1 MNIILITVD
10 CLRAD
15 HLSSL
20 GYAEK
25 TTPNLDRF
33 AKEGVLFTRAFSF
46 GSCTLTSVAPLLL
59 SSPTARYYLHGSTKA
74 GDAWSDRYRETVRML
89 NGLKI
94 SLPRALRM
102 QSYETAAFHSNAWL
116 SGYYG
121 FGEGFS
127 HFDDSFTTP
136 GIKKDSKMR
145 EKGRAVLI
153 RNRTL
158 YKLLRRIDSWI
169 YRNAAP
175 YERAKTINKKVVS
188 WLKMKKPDKFFVWI
202 HYMDTHEPYKP
213 PKAFRPNMSSIE
225 LSNLNSKFM
234 NKVDPSNSELKQL
247 MELYDGGIRYVD
259 HEIKHLID
267 ELDEMEILE
276 DTIIIIT
283 ADHGEEFGEHEGFM
297 HHPTKL
303 YDELTHVPL
312 IILNSGYRA
321 TIDEP
326 VSLIDI
332 APTIMDLLNLP
343 NAKTFQGKS
352 LIPVINGK
360 ESYGIVSEGL
370 DPDGSK
376 MVVAYRTKRWKC
388 ILDEV
393 RNTKELYN
401 LEEDP
406 KESNNLYEVKRDIAE
421 DLESRILAHISHQR
435 KLVAMDIERER
446 IRRRIKGKGL
456 EL

>member
-46 GSCTLTSVAPLLL
+46 GSCTPTSVVPLLL
-59 SSPTARYYLHGSTKA
+59 SSPAVMYYLHGSTKT
-74 GDAWSDRYRETVRML
+74 GDAWLDRYRETVRML

-94 SLPRALRM
+94 SLPGALRM
-102 QSYETAAFHSNAWL
+102 QGYETAAFHSNTFL
-116 SGYYG
+116 SRYYG

-127 HFDDSFTTP
+127 HFDDSFSTY
-136 GIKKDSKMR
+136 GVKKHSKMR
-145 EKGRAVLI
+145 EKGRVMLI

-158 YKLLRRIDSWI
+158 YKLARRIYSLI
-169 YRNAAP
+169 YSNAVP
-175 YERAKTINKKVVS
+175 YERAGTINEKVVS

-202 HYMDTHEPYKP
+202 HYMDAHVPYKP
-213 PKAFRPNMSSIE
+213 PKDFRPPISSVKM
-225 LSNLNSKFM
+225 SNLSRKIM
-234 NKVDPSNSELKQL
+234 NKEDISDSELKQL
-247 MELYDGGIRYVD
+247 MELYNGGIKYVD

-267 ELDEMEILE
+267 ELDEMKILE

-283 ADHGEEFGEHEGFM
+283 ADHGEEFGEHEGFI
-297 HHPTKL
+297 HSPVKL
-303 YDELTHVPL
+303 YDELIHVPL
-312 IILNSGYRA
+312 IIHNSGYCG

-332 APTIMDLLNLP
+332 APTIMDVLNLP
-343 NAKTFQGKS
+343 NVKTFQGKS
-352 LIPVINGK
+352 LIPIINGK
-360 ESYGIVSEGL
+360 GNYGIVSEGL
-370 DPDGSK
+370 EPDGGK
-376 MVVAYRTKRWKC
+376 MVVAYRTKGWKC

-393 RNTKELYN
+393 RNKKELYN
-401 LEEDP
+401 IEEDP
-406 KESNNLYEVKRDIAE
+406 KETNNLYEVKRDIAE
-421 DLESRILAHISHQR
+421 DLESKILVHISHQR
-435 KLVAMDIERER
+435 KLVGMDVERER
-446 IRRRIKGKGL
+446 IRRRIKGKGRKL
-456 EL
+456 